1 MEGQLLM
8 VYIFY
13 NTDIIPYYSLI
24 IFLLGLCIGSFLNV
38 CIWRIPRG
46 ESVVFTPSHC
56 PECNKEILWY
66 DNLPVLSWIMLSG
79 KCRWCGGKI
88 SIRYIGI
95 ELLTAVLFEIDY
107 LRIVDMKLPLSML
120 LSYFVATS
128 LFVVCSFTDIKHK
141 IIPNKVTYFVIIF
154 SLIMAFIFP
163 GYTGKNTRVFG
174 LLNSFL
180 GFVAG
185 GGTFALFSFA
195 GRKIFK
201 KEVLG
206 FGDVKF
212 MAAVGACFGLVP
224 AVWFFVIFI
233 GSFLGLIFGVFLILL
248 GEKHFSSEIKFGPFL
263 AIAGYLWILL
273 GPELI
278 DFYFKMIINYFV
290 A

>member
-1 MEGQLLM
+1 MASLSFNIG
-8 VYIFY
+8 F
-13 NTDIIPYYSLI
+13 IPYFSII

-46 ESVVFTPSHC
+46 ESVIFPPSHC
-56 PECNKEILWY
+56 PECNRQILWY
-66 DNLPVLSWIMLSG
+66 DNLPLLSWIMLSG
-79 KCRWCGGKI
+79 KCRWCGRKI
-88 SIRYIGI
+88 SFRYIGI
-95 ELLTAVLFEIDY
+95 ELLTAILFEIDY
-107 LRIVDMKLPLSML
+107 LRVVDMKLPLPML

-128 LFVVCSFTDIKHK
+128 LFIICAFTDIRHK

-163 GYTGKNTRVFG
+163 GYTGKDGRLAGF
-174 LLNSFL
+174 LNSFL
-180 GFVAG
+180 GLIAG
-185 GGTFALFSFA
+185 GGIFALFSFA

-212 MAAVGACFGLVP
+212 LAAVGACFGLVP

-233 GSFLGLIFGVFLILL
+233 GSFIGLIFGLFLVLM
-248 GEKHFSSEIKFGPFL
+248 GKKRFGSEIPFGPFL
-263 AIAGYLWILL
+263 AIGGYLWILL

-278 DFYFKMIINYFV
+278 DFYFKTVLGKFL
-290 A
+290 